1 MTSARMHRRTIAC
14 AALALAVAAPA
25 AARGAEIG
33 QTAPPGESVGGCIA
47 ATQDRTAAGTP
58 TYTVPFDGEIT
69 TWRHQATAQVQ
80 PLRLQVFRQTRTDFP
95 PEWLVVAQSRLE
107 TPVANKLN
115 VFRTSIPVRAGDQ
128 LALSAASTPG
138 SHVVA
143 CHFLSRVG
151 EDDLQTFP
159 RTYAPGETAREEGP
173 GIHSVR
179 LNVSATVVDVCRN
192 KHGKAKKP
200 SWCARRR

>member
-1 MTSARMHRRTIAC
+1 MRRRAIAC
-14 AALALAVAAPA
+14 AALALAAVAPA
-25 AARGAEIG
+25 SAQGAEIG
-33 QTAPPGESVGGCIA
+33 QTAPPGESVGGCLA
-47 ATQDRTAAGTP
+47 ATQVATAPGTP

-69 TWRHQATAQVQ
+69 TWRHQATAQVM
-80 PLRLQVFRQTRTDFP
+80 PLRLQVFRQTKFTFP

-107 TPVANKLN
+107 TPVANQLN

-128 LALSAASTPG
+128 LALSAGTTPG

-143 CHFLSRVG
+143 CHFLSRMG

-159 RTYAPGETAREEGP
+159 RTYSPGETAREEGP
-173 GIHSVR
+173 GIHHVR

-200 SWCARRR
+200 KWCSKRP